1 MSNII
6 GIDLGTTFSVIAKLD
21 DTGQPRAITI
31 DGERTM
37 PSCILVESQH
47 HYVIGS
53 AALNQLCNRTDSI
66 VRGFKRHIGS
76 EKVYPVSCGVELN
89 PVSASALVLKKLCQ
103 EASKEE
109 GEIRDVV
116 ITVPASFEERK
127 RKATMAAGAEAG
139 LNVINII
146 NEPTAAI
153 LAYAKKQPVNGNVMV
168 YDLGGG
174 TFDVTVAKV
183 QGRDI
188 ECLTSRGSA
197 ELGGIDFDYKLAEII
212 DQKHKEQY
220 GRTLREA
227 LQLSGPE
234 DEQKSEG
241 WLRLM
246 RDSEIAKKTLSKLR
260 SISVAFYGGP
270 DGPLYCDVTREEFNR
285 SIQGLVANTEMEIE
299 TALSDLNMTPRDIDV
314 VLLVGGSTRVPM
326 IIDSVQRV
334 MGQAGSQEIN
344 PDEAVAIGAAVYA
357 GVKSAPE
364 KLQPMQRAALADIT
378 ITDCANHY
386 YGTIVM
392 DTASNRP
399 KVSII
404 LEKDSPLPCFNTE
417 TFYTR
422 LDNIEWLRFRL
433 TQSAEEETN
442 PKFVNI
448 VFDKEMGPLPPGGK
462 ANQPIEVTYRY
473 DENQVM
479 SIELR
484 DINSGRVFNE
494 SYETTHGVNP
504 EISIPSFKIS

>member
-21 DTGQPRAITI
+21 DSGQPKIVSV
-31 DGERTM
+31 DGERTT
-37 PSCILVESQH
+37 PSCVLVESQYD
-47 HYVIGS
+47 YVVGS
-53 AALNQLCNRTDSI
+53 VAYNQLGNRPKSV
-66 VRGFKRHIGS
+66 VRKFKRHMGS
-76 EKVYPVSCGVELN
+76 EKVYPVSCGAELN

-103 EASKEE
+103 EASKLE

-116 ITVPASFEERK
+116 ITVPASFAERQ

-139 LNVINII
+139 LNVVNII

-153 LAYAKKQPVNGNVMV
+153 LSYAIKQPVNGNVMV

-174 TFDVTVAKV
+174 TFDVTVASV
-183 QGRDI
+183 QGTDI
-188 ECLTSRGSA
+188 QCLTSRGSA

-212 DQKHKEQY
+212 DQKYKEQY
-220 GRTLREA
+220 GRTLKEA

-234 DEQKSEG
+234 DEQESEV
-241 WLRLM
+241 WQTLM
-246 RDSEIAKKTLSKLR
+246 KDAELHKKNLSKLQ
-260 SISVAFYGGP
+260 STNVAFLGGP
-270 DGPLYCDVTREEFNR
+270 DGALRCEVTREEFNR

-299 TALSDLNMTPRDIDV
+299 TVLNNLKMTPRDIDI

-326 IIDSVQRV
+326 VIDSVQRI
-334 MGQAGSQEIN
+334 MGKTVSQEIN

-364 KLQPMQRAALADIT
+364 RLKPMQRAALADIT

-392 DTASNRP
+392 DTTTQRP
-399 KVSII
+399 NVSIM
-404 LEKDSPLPCFNTE
+404 LEKDSPLPCFNSK

-422 LDNIEWLRFRL
+422 IDNLEWLRFRL

-442 PKFVNI
+442 PDFVNI
-448 VFDKEMGPLPPGGK
+448 IFDKEMGPLPAGNS
-462 ANQPIEVTYRY
+462 ANRPIEVTYRY

-484 DINSGRVFNE
+484 DINSGRVFKE
-494 SYETTHGVNP
+494 SYETTQGVNP
-504 EISIPSFKIS
+504 EISIPSFRIN

>member
-21 DTGQPRAITI
+21 DSGQPKAIPI

-37 PSCILVESQH
+37 PSCVLVESQH
-47 HYVIGS
+47 NYVIGS
-53 AALNQLCNRTDSI
+53 VALNELGNRPDSI
-66 VRGFKRHIGS
+66 VRKFKRHIGS

-103 EASKEE
+103 EASKSE
-109 GEIRDVV
+109 GEIHDVV
-116 ITVPASFEERK
+116 VTVPASFAERQ

-174 TFDVTVAKV
+174 TFDVTVASV
-183 QGRDI
+183 LGTDI
-188 ECLTSRGSA
+188 QCLTSRGSA

-212 DQKHKEQY
+212 DQKYKEQY
-220 GRTLREA
+220 GHTLKEA
-227 LQLSGPE
+227 LQLSEPE

-241 WLRLM
+241 WQRLLKEAEM
-246 RDSEIAKKTLSKLR
+246 HKKTLSKLN
-260 SISVAFYGGP
+260 STSVSFFGGP
-270 DGPLYCDVTREEFNR
+270 DGPLRCEVTREEFNR
-285 SIQGLVANTEMEIE
+285 SIQGLVADTEAKIK
-299 TALSDLNMTPRDIDV
+299 TVLSDLNMTPRHIDV

-326 IIDSVQRV
+326 IIDSVQRI
-334 MGQAGSQEIN
+334 MGQAGSREIN
-344 PDEAVAIGAAVYA
+344 ADEAVAMGAAVYA
-357 GVKSAPE
+357 GLKSGPE
-364 KLQPMQRAALADIT
+364 KLKPMQRAALADIT

-392 DTASNRP
+392 DSANSSP
-399 KVSII
+399 EVSII

-422 LDNIEWLRFRL
+422 QDNMEWLRFRL
-433 TQSAEEETN
+433 TQSVEEETN
-442 PKFVNI
+442 PNFVNI
-448 VFDKEMGPLPPGGK
+448 VFDKEMGPFPSGGK

-484 DINSGRVFNE
+484 DINSGKVFKE
-494 SYETTHGVNP
+494 RYETAHGVNP
-504 EISIPSFKIS
+504 QISIPSFKIS

>member
-21 DTGQPRAITI
+21 DSGQPKAIPI

-37 PSCILVESQH
+37 PSCVLVESQH
-47 HYVIGS
+47 NYVIGS
-53 AALNQLCNRTDSI
+53 VALNELGNRPDSI
-66 VRGFKRHIGS
+66 VRKFKRHMGS

-103 EASKEE
+103 EASKSE
-109 GEIRDVV
+109 GVINDVV
-116 ITVPASFEERK
+116 VTVPASFAEPQ
-127 RKATMAAGAEAG
+127 RKATMAAAAEAG

-153 LAYAKKQPVNGNVMV
+153 LAYAMKQPITGNVMV

-174 TFDVTVAKV
+174 TFDVTVASV
-183 QGRDI
+183 EGTDI
-188 ECLTSRGSA
+188 QCLTSRGSA

-212 DQKHKEQY
+212 DQKYKDHF
-220 GRTLREA
+220 GHTLKEA
-227 LQLSGPE
+227 LQLSEPE

-241 WLRLM
+241 WQRLLKEAEM
-246 RDSEIAKKTLSKLR
+246 HKKTLSKLM
-260 SISVAFYGGP
+260 STSVTFFGGP
-270 DGPLYCDVTREEFNR
+270 DGPLRCEVTREEFNR
-285 SIQGLVANTEMEIE
+285 SIRGLVADTETEIE
-299 TALSDLNMTPRDIDV
+299 TVLSDLNMAPRDIDL

-326 IIDSVQRV
+326 IIDSVQRI
-334 MGQAGSQEIN
+334 MGQAGSREIDA
-344 PDEAVAIGAAVYA
+344 DEAVAIGAAVYA
-357 GVKSAPE
+357 GLKSAPE
-364 KLQPMQRAALADIT
+364 KLKPMQRAALAGIT

-392 DTASNRP
+392 DTANSRP
-399 KVSII
+399 EVSII

-422 LDNIEWLRFRL
+422 SDDMEWLRFRL
-433 TQSAEEETN
+433 TQSVGEETDPN
-442 PKFVNI
+442 FVNI
-448 VFDKEMGPLPPGGK
+448 VLDKEMGPLPPGSK

-484 DINSGRVFNE
+484 DINSGRVFKE
-494 SYETTHGVNP
+494 SYETSHGVNP
-504 EISIPSFKIS
+504 QVSIPSFKIS

>member
-21 DTGQPRAITI
+21 DSGQPKVISV
-31 DGERTM
+31 DGERTT
-37 PSCILVESQH
+37 PSCVLVESQYD
-47 HYVIGS
+47 YVVGS
-53 AALNQLCNRTDSI
+53 VAYNQLGNRPKSV
-66 VRGFKRHIGS
+66 VRKFKRHIGS
-76 EKVYPVSCGVELN
+76 EKIYPVSCGVELN
-89 PVSASALVLKKLCQ
+89 PISASALVLKKLCQ
-103 EASKEE
+103 EASKSE

-116 ITVPASFEERK
+116 ITVPASFAERQ

-139 LNVINII
+139 LNVVNII

-153 LAYAKKQPVNGNVMV
+153 LAYAIKQPVNGNVMV

-174 TFDVTVAKV
+174 TFDVTVASV
-183 QGRDI
+183 QGTDI
-188 ECLTSRGSA
+188 QCLTSRGSA

-212 DQKHKEQY
+212 DQKYKEQY
-220 GRTLREA
+220 GRTLKEA

-234 DEQKSEG
+234 DEQESEG
-241 WLRLM
+241 WQTLM
-246 RDSEIAKKTLSKLR
+246 KEAEMHKKTLSKLK
-260 SISVAFYGGP
+260 STSVAFLGGP
-270 DGPLYCDVTREEFNR
+270 DGPLKCEVTREEFNR

-299 TALSDLNMTPRDIDV
+299 TVLNNLKMTPRDIDI

-326 IIDSVQRV
+326 VIDSVQRI
-334 MGQAGSQEIN
+334 MGKAGSQEIN

-364 KLQPMQRAALADIT
+364 RLKPMQRAALDGIT

-392 DTASNRP
+392 DTTTHRP
-399 KVSII
+399 NVSIM
-404 LEKDSPLPCFNTE
+404 LEKNSPLPCFNSK

-422 LDNIEWLRFRL
+422 EDNLEWLRFRL

-442 PKFVNI
+442 PDFVNI
-448 VFDKEMGPLPPGGK
+448 VFDKEMGPLPAGNS

-484 DINSGRVFNE
+484 DINSGRVFKE
-494 SYETTHGVNP
+494 SYKTTHDVNSQ
-504 EISIPSFKIS
+504 ISIPSFRIN